1 MTITRKS
8 ERPKGKSMP
17 LHRSRLV
24 RLSIRGVLI
33 ILVLFCSAR
42 AWCGGSA
49 TPSTTEIVLYDWEE
63 DIPQSVLDAFT
74 RETKIKVKFEVFYSQ
89 EEALANLR
97 AGHVYDVVVID
108 GRFIPILR
116 SEGLLARLNYE
127 NLLNFKYIS
136 PNFRGLSYDPENHYS
151 VPYSWGT
158 TGLLVNT
165 GRKHPP
171 IKRWADL
178 WDERYAGR
186 VAISVSYP
194 REAIGLTL
202 KSLGY
207 SANTEKVSEVEAALT
222 RLLQLKTNPNFLY
235 RYYPDFGTPSLGSG
249 EVDVAV
255 GFSGDL
261 LEGREN
267 GLSIEYILPEEG
279 LLLWA
284 DTFIVPVNS
293 PKKAA
298 AELFIDFIL
307 RPQMSA
313 EIVNQKYYASTNEA
327 ARAFVH
333 PQILKDNAIYPT
345 DAMLMKA
352 EIIEPLSPEGQRLYD
367 GIWQRFLDAYP
378 KPQ

>member
-1 MTITRKS
+1 MTNTWRSK
-8 ERPKGKSMP
+8 RPRGENMRTYSSA
-17 LHRSRLV
+17 LLRLLF
-24 RLSIRGVLI
+24 RAAII
-33 ILVLFCSAR
+33 ILPLFCAVR
-42 AWCGGSA
+42 AWAGASA
-49 TPSTTEIVLYDWEE
+49 APSAAEIVLYDWLE

-74 RETKIKVKFEVFYSQ
+74 KETKIKVKFEVFNSQ

-108 GRFIPILR
+108 GRFIPILKN
-116 SEGLLARLNYE
+116 EGLLAKLNYE

-165 GRKHPP
+165 GKKHPP
-171 IKRWADL
+171 IKSWADL

-207 SANTEKVSEVEAALT
+207 SANSEKVSEVEAALT
-222 RLLQLKTNPNFLY
+222 RLLQLKTNPTFLY

-249 EVDVAV
+249 EVDIAV

-261 LEGREN
+261 LEGRKK
-267 GLSIEYILPEEG
+267 GLNIEYILPEEG

-284 DTFIVPVNS
+284 DTFVVPAKSRN
-293 PKKAA
+293 KAA

-307 RPQMSA
+307 RPEMSA

-327 ARAFVH
+327 ARRFVQ
-333 PQILKDNAIYPT
+333 PQILKNEAIYPT

-352 EIIEPLSPEGQRLYD
+352 EIIEPLSPEGQKMYD
-367 GIWQRFLDAYP
+367 RIWKKFLDAYP
-378 KPQ
+378 KP